1 MTYDIIYSVGCH
13 EHPDGFLDF
22 LRNLFYYNK
31 AFSVC
36 VVVNCNRF
44 MYDAL
49 HDKIDEFSGKVYV
62 MPNPWDKRMYTFD
75 ILETHVQTMEYCKK
89 LKLSATYF
97 IPLASNCMFHKHLTC
112 DYIVSLRS
120 TPVDI
125 ADPSGHPQTNWQ
137 WPMFYRNVTITNILN
152 ADGIFNY
159 QGSQHEG
166 MLLKFDIMEKIA
178 TYLREKNCYNQVQ
191 CQFPFEEILLVT
203 LYAYFTGQ
211 KPPLI
216 CKVFWNNPG
225 YMPKSI
231 SEIEETT
238 EPCIKRVMRDY
249 NNPTRK
255 WLRERTNNYTS

>member
-1 MTYDIIYSVGCH
+1 MNYDIIYSVGCH

-31 AFSVC
+31 AFTVC

-44 MYDAL
+44 MYNAL
-49 HDKIDEFSGKVYV
+49 QHKMSEFGDKVRIL
-62 MPNPWDKRMYTFD
+62 PNPWDKRMYTYD
-75 ILETHVQTMEYCKK
+75 ILETHVQTMEYCMKQQI
-89 LKLSATYF
+89 SAKYF
-97 IPLASNCMFHKHLTC
+97 IPLASNCMFHKHLTP
-112 DYIVSLRS
+112 DYIANLVV

-125 ADPSGHPQTNWQ
+125 TDKTKHPQSNWQ
-137 WPMFYRNVTITNILN
+137 WPFFYRNRIMTDILN
-152 ADGIFNY
+152 ADGIYNY

-166 MLLKFDIMEKIA
+166 MLLKYDDMTKIA
-178 TYLREKNCYNQVQ
+178 RYLRENCYNQVQ
-191 CQFPFEEILLVT
+191 CQFPFEEILLAT
-203 LYAYFTGQ
+203 LNVYFTGQ

-216 CKVFWNNPG
+216 CKVFWGNPG

-238 EPCIKRVMRDY
+238 EPCIKRVLRDY

-255 WLRERTNNYTS
+255 WLRERANNYAS